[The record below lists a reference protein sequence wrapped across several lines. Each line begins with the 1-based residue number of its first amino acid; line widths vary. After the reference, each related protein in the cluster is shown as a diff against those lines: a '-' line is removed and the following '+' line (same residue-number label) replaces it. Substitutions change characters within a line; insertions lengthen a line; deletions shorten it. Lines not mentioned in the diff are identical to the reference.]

1 MSKLPDPAP
10 TRLAGLED
18 MAPEVC
24 LKCILG
30 CRRLDGV
37 RWAGRCTF
45 PKALP
50 LAVWCQGR
58 RAAPSCPLDVPS
70 ASSRHRAGT
79 WLMAALRA
87 RGDWLDIPW

>member
-1 MSKLPDPAP
+1 
-10 TRLAGLED
+10 

-30 CRRLDGV
+30 CRRLDGA

-50 LAVWCQGR
+50 LAVWCQCS
-58 RAAPSCPLDVPS
+58 RAAPSSPLDVPS
-70 ASSRHRAGT
+70 ASSRLRVGT
-79 WLMAALRA
+79 GLVAALCA

>member
-1 MSKLPDPAP
+1 MSGLPEAAP
-10 TRLAGLED
+10 TWLAGLDD

-37 RWAGRCTF
+37 RWGGRCTF

-50 LAVWCQGR
+50 LAVWCQRTG
-58 RAAPSCPLDVPS
+58 AAPSLGVPS
-70 ASSRHRAGT
+70 ASSRLSMATG
-79 WLMAALRA
+79 LMAALRA
-87 RGDWLDIPW
+87 RGDWLDILW